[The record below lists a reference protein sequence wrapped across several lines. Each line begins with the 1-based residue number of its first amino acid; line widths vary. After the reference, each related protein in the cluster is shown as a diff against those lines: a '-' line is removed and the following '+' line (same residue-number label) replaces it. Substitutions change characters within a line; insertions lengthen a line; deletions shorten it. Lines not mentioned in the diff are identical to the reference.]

1 MPKGKNH
8 QKMSLLLYGPEG
20 TGKTFLAG
28 AFLESVEEVK
38 RKGYATLNANA
49 FLAEPTR
56 LENIPKALLQFEAP
70 YLLIEGVDLLF
81 QELGQFPAS
90 RRALLDALGANSP
103 ITVIATSRYPEKLK
117 AEEVAA
123 FMHIIPLMFPSAED
137 REALLRHA
145 ARANEATISTL
156 GEKTEWW
163 TPKEVLEFG
172 REVSHDF
179 SPTAIEAAL
188 ARHGR
193 SVNVPHRKRTA
204 AQLVEF
210 TMSHCTEPK
219 LREELQQRFGK
230 KTLEELENSVELKP
244 GLFGVSVDLKK
255 LLRAIQKVVRGHA
268 S

>member
-1 MPKGKNH
+1 MLKGKNH

-28 AFLESVEEVK
+28 AFLGSVEEVK
-38 RKGYATLNANA
+38 RKGHATLNANA
-49 FLAEPTR
+49 LLAEPMR
-56 LENIPKALLQFEAP
+56 MENIPKALLQFETP

-81 QELGQFPAS
+81 QELEQFPPS
-90 RRALLDALGANSP
+90 RRALLDALGADSP
-103 ITVIATSRYPEKLK
+103 ITVIATARYPEKLK

-123 FMHIIPLMFPSAED
+123 FMHIIPLMFPSTED
-137 REALLRHA
+137 RKALLRHA
-145 ARANEATISTL
+145 ARANEPTISTL
-156 GEKTEWW
+156 VEKTEWW

-179 SPTAIEAAL
+179 SPTAIQAAL
-188 ARHGR
+188 ARHG
-193 SVNVPHRKRTA
+193 VNIPERRQRTA
-204 AQLVEF
+204 QLLEF
-210 TMSHCTEPK
+210 TISHCTEPK

-230 KTLEELENSVELKP
+230 KTLEELESSVELKP

-255 LLRAIQKVVRGHA
+255 LLRAIQRVVRGNA